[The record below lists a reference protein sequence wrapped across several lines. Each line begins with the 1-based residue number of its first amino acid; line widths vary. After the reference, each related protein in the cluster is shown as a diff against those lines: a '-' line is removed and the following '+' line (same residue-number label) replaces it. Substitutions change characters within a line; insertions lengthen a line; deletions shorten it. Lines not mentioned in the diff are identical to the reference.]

1 MLQTVRIWDL
11 PTRVFHWALVPIFA
25 ALIVTGELGDD
36 WMSWHSRLGYLA
48 LALLLFRCV
57 WGFVGGYWSRFAHFV
72 VNPAQTWRY
81 LHQTPSSASAG
92 HNPLG
97 AWSVLSLLFLLL
109 LQIFSGLALDDEND
123 FVGPLSAYIS
133 EDVAD
138 WLFNYHLHIG
148 KKLLILLVSLH
159 VAAIAFYR
167 LRRGIDL
174 VRPMLFGDKSLQA
187 PVPSSRDD
195 RRSRTWAV
203 LIFTAALALV
213 FWLSRF

>member
-11 PTRVFHWALVPIFA
+11 PTRVFHWTLVLIFA

-36 WMSWHSRLGYLA
+36 WMSWHFRLGYLA

-57 WGFVGGYWSRFAHFV
+57 WGFLGGYWSRFAHFV
-72 VNPAQTWRY
+72 VSPAQTWRY
-81 LHQTPSSASAG
+81 LRQPPTVVSPG

-97 AWSVLSLLFLLL
+97 AWSVLSLLVLLL
-109 LQIFSGLALDDEND
+109 LQICSGLTLDDEGD
-123 FVGPLSAYIS
+123 FVGPWAAYVN
-133 EDVAD
+133 EDVAA
-138 WLFNYHLHIG
+138 WLSNYHLHIG
-148 KKLLILLVSLH
+148 KKLLIVLVLLH

-174 VRPMLFGDKSLQA
+174 VRPMLWGDKALPA
-187 PVPSSRDD
+187 LVPSSRDD
-195 RRSRTWAV
+195 RRSRSWAV

-213 FWLSRF
+213 FWLSRS